1 MTIFMSR
8 MLRAERWLIALAV
21 LLVWLS
27 AIAQG
32 QTSSPPSGAALV
44 EALRQGGYVIYFRHA
59 RTDFSQKDVSL
70 AGCESQRNLSDDGRG
85 QARAIGAAIRS
96 LRIPI
101 GRVLASPFCR
111 TRETAELAFGGVEI
125 TRDLLGRGLSEEQ
138 SRISASLLRPLLGA
152 PPGPGTNTVLVSH
165 GFNLR
170 AADGIVLAEGEAAI
184 YRPGEDGSFTRV
196 GRLTSDQWLP
206 PHSMPDPGSLAQDRR
221 HGLAGQ
227 GLFGKS
233 VGPAGG

>member
-1 MTIFMSR
+1 MIR
-8 MLRAERWLIALAV
+8 VARAGRWLIALSV
-21 LLVWLS
+21 LLVWLT

-32 QTSSPPSGAALV
+32 QTASPPSGVALV

-70 AGCESQRNLSDDGRG
+70 ADCRSQRNLSDEGRA

-96 LRIPI
+96 LGIPI
-101 GRVLASPFCR
+101 GRVLASPYCR
-111 TRETAELAFGGVEI
+111 TRETAELAFGQVEV

-152 PPGPGTNTVLVSH
+152 PPAPGTNTILVSH

-170 AADGIVLAEGEAAI
+170 AADGIALAEGEAAI
-184 YRPGEDGSFTRV
+184 YRPGEHGSFTRV

-206 PHSMPDPGSLAQDRR
+206 PHSMTDPRSQAQDRR
-221 HGLAGQ
+221 HGRAGQ
-227 GLFGKS
+227 GLFGES
-233 VGPAGG
+233 VGRAGG